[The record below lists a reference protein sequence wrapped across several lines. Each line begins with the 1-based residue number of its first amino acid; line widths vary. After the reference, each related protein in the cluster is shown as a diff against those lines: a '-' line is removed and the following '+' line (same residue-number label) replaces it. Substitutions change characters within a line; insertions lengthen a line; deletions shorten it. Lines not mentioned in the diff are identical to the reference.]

1 MRHLILLSL
10 LATSSALSAEPST
23 PDTFNAIF
31 ASTCM
36 QNYYSQDKLREN
48 MKKEGF
54 ETLAGDQAEFFLGGS
69 SGTAWIIVTSGT
81 RYVVSLRSDSVC
93 SVFAQQ
99 ADQKRTQSGF
109 ADLVQSA
116 PSPLIAKMAS
126 ATGLGPNTDETKTI
140 AYTWSRP
147 ADASELLF
155 VLTTSTSSKATAQA
169 MASMSVVK
177 KEG

>member
-1 MRHLILLSL
+1 MRHFILLSL
-10 LATSSALSAEPST
+10 LATSSAFSAEPSA

-31 ASTCM
+31 ATTCM

-54 ETLAGDQAEFFLGGS
+54 ETLAGEQADFFLGGS
-69 SGTAWIIVTSGT
+69 SGTAWIIVTSDT
-81 RYVVSLRSDSVC
+81 RYVVSLRGDSVC

-99 ADQKRTQSGF
+99 ADQKRTEAGF
-109 ADLVQSA
+109 ADLVKSA
-116 PSPLIAKMAS
+116 PSPFTSKMADPK
-126 ATGLGPNTDETKTI
+126 GLGPNTNETKTI
-140 AYTWSRP
+140 AYAWSRP

-155 VLTTSTSSKATAQA
+155 VLTTSTSSEATAQA
-169 MASMSVVK
+169 IASMSVVK